1 MKFKGVCF
9 ADCWDACAID
19 FEFNRYLTL
28 KPDTLNPYTRNFLC
42 QRIYRFLKDRE
53 SEKRITY
60 PLIRKDGELK
70 KASWDEV
77 LEMISKRLQKLK
89 DKGKEEQVLLG
100 VNTGNAGIFMRLSSF
115 RFFSLY
121 GGITYMDGNLCDD
134 AGNFAHELDFGACFN
149 HPPEDILNSKTAI
162 IWGRNPAR
170 TNIHFIPFIKEA
182 RDRGTFIYLIDPIKT
197 ETASFV
203 NKHISVRPGSDI
215 YLALAIAKLI
225 LENGWESK
233 DFIENKTTGFEA
245 YKDILRKLELK
256 ELSERCDVSLE
267 DICEIAKRLSFEKPA
282 SIWLGMGAQHYSH
295 GVSTFRAID
304 ALSAITGNLGIKGG
318 GVSFSHYSI
327 TSFNMN
333 WTRPKRTVKRVLSV
347 EGNKL
352 ICRMVQDEKEETLK
366 KVPKACVASEIE
378 KKPFEILWIQSFNL
392 FNQTQNTGK
401 LRELAGKI
409 PLKVVIDFR
418 WNETTK
424 LADIVLPCATYLEK
438 EDIRGSFWSPII
450 GYLPKIFEPRGE
462 ALDEWSIYRELSK
475 RLGFEGEFGNLEE
488 TIERAFFKLYP
499 FGVTPAL
506 LKERGWLISPIFP
519 EVPFKDGAFLTKSGK
534 FHFAEKLNLPDL
546 MSIQEYPFTL
556 ITPKSLIRTNSQRP
570 IEGKTEPFICLIN
583 PKWKEKYLFEEA
595 YLVSPKGRLKVKLQ
609 FDSKVRPDTL
619 MVDQGDTG
627 INDLCDEILA
637 EDGRGATFFETKVR
651 IEKA

>member
-19 FEFNRYLTL
+19 FEIKDNLTL
-28 KPDTLNPYTRNFLC
+28 RPDISNPYTKGFLC

-53 SEKRITY
+53 SERRIIH
-60 PLIRKDGELK
+60 PLIRRNGELK
-70 KASWDEV
+70 KSSWDEA
-77 LEMISKRLQKLK
+77 LEIISDRLQELK
-89 DKGKEEQVLLG
+89 DRGKENLVLLG
-100 VNTGNAGIFMRLSSF
+100 VNTGNAGIFMRLSSL

-121 GGITYMDGNLCDD
+121 GSITYMDGNLCDD
-134 AGNFAHELDFGACFN
+134 AGNFAHELDFGACLN

-182 RDRGTFIYLIDPIKT
+182 RERGTFVYLIDPIKT

-203 NKHISVRPGSDI
+203 DKHISVKPGSDI
-215 YLALAIAKLI
+215 YLALAIAKVI
-225 LENGWESK
+225 LESGWEMK
-233 DFIENKTTGFEA
+233 EFIKNKTVGFEA
-245 YKDILRKLELK
+245 YKSILKEWKLE
-256 ELSERCDVSLE
+256 ELSKRCDVSLE
-267 DICEIAKRLSFEKPA
+267 DIHEIAKRLSFERPA

-304 ALSAITGNLGIKGG
+304 ALSAITGNLGVKGG

-327 TSFNMN
+327 TSFDMS
-333 WTRPKRTVKRVLSV
+333 WTKPRRTVKRVLSA
-347 EGNKL
+347 EGDKL
-352 ICRMVQDEKEETLK
+352 ICRTVQDEKEEFK

-378 KKPFEILWIQSFNL
+378 KRPFEILWIQSFNL

-401 LRELAGKI
+401 LKELAGKI

-418 WNETTK
+418 WNETTQ

-438 EDIRGSFWSPII
+438 EDIRGSFWSPIV
-450 GYLPKIFEPRGE
+450 GYLPKIFEPKGE
-462 ALDEWSIYRELSK
+462 ALDEWSIYKELSK
-475 RLGFEGEFGNLEE
+475 RLGFKEEFGELEE
-488 TIERAFFKLYP
+488 AIDKAFLKLYP
-499 FGVTPAL
+499 FGITPAL
-506 LKERGWLISPIFP
+506 LKERGWLISPLFP
-519 EVPFKDGAFLTKSGK
+519 EVPFSNGAFLTNDGK
-534 FHFAEKLNLPDL
+534 FHFANKLNLPDL
-546 MSIQEYPFTL
+546 APVKEYPFTL

-570 IEGKTEPFICLIN
+570 LERKPEVLNCLIN
-583 PKWKEKYLFEEA
+583 PIWKERHPFEDA
-595 YLVSPKGRLKVKLQ
+595 YLVSPKGRLRVRLQ

-619 MVDQGDTG
+619 LLDQGDTG

-651 IEKA
+651 IERA